1 MNECSTLGGH
11 GLFLRTLDAA
21 AGNSSPFFLGPPE
34 VFFRPTPSCQE
45 NGCFTPRSGGVRWSS
60 SSSVN
65 TIWGSSRRASA
76 DAVAGFFCPGC
87 EKLSA
92 MACAMKSLRS
102 WAESRW
108 LPIVSEERLRSWPNI
123 LWAVFRTIEQEG
135 LLLLRA
141 EQSLEW
147 MDVDKV
153 WSERSDF

>member
-1 MNECSTLGGH
+1 
-11 GLFLRTLDAA
+11 
-21 AGNSSPFFLGPPE
+21 
-34 VFFRPTPSCQE
+34 
-45 NGCFTPRSGGVRWSS
+45 
-60 SSSVN
+60 
-65 TIWGSSRRASA
+65 
-76 DAVAGFFCPGC
+76 
-87 EKLSA
+87 

-141 EQSLEW
+141 EQSLER